1 MYKNRAIFVLLVLLL
16 PSLVFA
22 GDDYIS
28 PRETSDRLVSL
39 ETKIDLKFDE
49 IEKNLALAKYNLD
62 YRLQGMNEFQKRMD
76 KLEGTFATKS
86 EVATNSKLIYMG
98 VGLILAL
105 QVVLQF
111 ILRKDKIGKKEY

>member
-1 MYKNRAIFVLLVLLL
+1 MINRIMLVLLVLL

-28 PRETSDRLVSL
+28 PRETSDRLVRL
-39 ETKIDLKFDE
+39 ETKVELKFDA
-49 IEKNLALAKYNLD
+49 IEKNLTLAKYNLD

-76 KLEGTFATKS
+76 KLEGTFATKA
-86 EVATNSKLIYMG
+86 EVATNSKLIYIG

-105 QVVLQF
+105 QVAVQF
-111 ILRKDKIGKKEY
+111 MRKDKRGKV